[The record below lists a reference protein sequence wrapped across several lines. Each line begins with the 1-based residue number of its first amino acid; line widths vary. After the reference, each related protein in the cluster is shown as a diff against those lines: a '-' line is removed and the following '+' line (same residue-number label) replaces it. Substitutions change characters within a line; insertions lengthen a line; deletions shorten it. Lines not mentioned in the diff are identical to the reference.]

1 MKLKKLFC
9 CIATAFFVISNAA
22 CAPSTQ
28 GDKMEQNAVQL
39 SEGGKNKIRLMN
51 YLQNEVW
58 GKSTLSGQM
67 DLTWADK
74 IDMLKKVYNS
84 TEKYPA
90 ISGYDFMNVGLGW
103 DGAKQTQ
110 KH

>member
-1 MKLKKLFC
+1 M
-9 CIATAFFVISNAA
+9 
-22 CAPSTQ
+22 
-28 GDKMEQNAVQL
+28 G
-39 SEGGKNKIRLMN
+39 
-51 YLQNEVW
+51 
-58 GKSTLSGQM
+58 
-67 DLTWADK
+67 LTWAYK

-110 KH
+110 KHWIGEKTEN

>member
-39 SEGGKNKIRLMN
+39 SEGGKNKN
-51 YLQNEVW
+51 CQE
-58 GKSTLSGQM
+58 
-67 DLTWADK
+67 DK
-74 IDMLKKVYNS
+74 AL
-84 TEKYPA
+84 
-90 ISGYDFMNVGLGW
+90 
-103 DGAKQTQ
+103 
-110 KH
+110 